1 VKLLQ
6 KQGILKMQNARHII
20 TPKCRKSSARRRT
33 NLVEEDL
40 AAGESDVE
48 EKVRDMGLRAQSSV
62 FFFFFLFSD
71 YENRET
77 ERVYNFKGGSGWNK
91 KRPHFLVFSLKG
103 WENVDG
109 ERAAG
114 ES

>member
-1 VKLLQ
+1 
-6 KQGILKMQNARHII
+6 MRNARHII

-62 FFFFFLFSD
+62 FFFSSYFLIMKTERQRESITSKVEVDGTKRGPTFLF
-71 YENRET
+71 
-77 ERVYNFKGGSGWNK
+77 F
-91 KRPHFLVFSLKG
+91 P
-103 WENVDG
+103 
-109 ERAAG
+109 
-114 ES
+114 